1 MPYTLLEIS
10 TMQIKINREVLL
22 KPLTNV
28 SSIVERRHTLPIL
41 SNLLLEAK
49 NNNIQLTA
57 TDLEM
62 QISLNIESKFSGEL
76 STTISAK
83 KLLDICRSLP
93 EAVDIDMASTDSR
106 ITVKAGKSR
115 FNLQTLPAADYP
127 VMSKVMGDNISIKIS
142 QIALKKLLKQV
153 EFAMAQQDIRYYLN
167 GLLLEVNENKLN
179 IVGTDGH
186 RLSFTSTIL
195 NQSYEKTE
203 VILPRKTV
211 VELIKLLNDSENE
224 VNIELSAGQ
233 VNFAFDEIRLIS
245 KVIDGKFPDYH
256 RVIPNGHQNTFSV
269 NRMAVLTAMQ
279 RASILSNEKYRGI
292 RMVLSNNN
300 LKLISTNTEQ
310 EEAEEELEIAYIK
323 DGLDIGFNVTYLI
336 DVLNN
341 VNDETIDFSF
351 ADANSSCLIT
361 IPNDENYKYVVMPM
375 RI

>member
-1 MPYTLLEIS
+1 
-10 TMQIKINREVLL
+10 MQIKINREILL
-22 KPLTNV
+22 KPLTSV

-49 NNNIQLTA
+49 KNNIQLTA

-62 QISLNIESKFSGEL
+62 QISLNIESAFNGEL

-93 EAVDIDMASTDSR
+93 EGLDIDMVSNDSR

-127 VMSKVMGDNISIKIS
+127 IMTKVMGDNTQVKIS
-142 QIALKKLLKQV
+142 QIAFKKLLKQV

-167 GLLLEVNENKLN
+167 GLLLEVSENKLN
-179 IVGTDGH
+179 LVGTDGH
-186 RLSFTSTIL
+186 RLSFTSTTL

-211 VELIKLLNDSENE
+211 IELIKLLNDSEEE
-224 VNIELSAGQ
+224 VVIEINAGQ
-233 VNFAFDEIRLIS
+233 VNFAFSDIRLIS
-245 KVIDGKFPDYH
+245 KVIDGKFPDYN
-256 RVIPNGHQNTFSV
+256 RVIPSGHQNMFTS
-269 NRMAVLTAMQ
+269 NRLNILTAMQ
-279 RASILSNEKYRGI
+279 RASILSNEKYRSI

-310 EEAEEELEIAYIK
+310 EEAEEELEIDYAK
-323 DGLDIGFNVTYLI
+323 DALDIGFNVTYLI

-341 VNDETIDFSF
+341 VSDENINFSF

-361 IPNDENYKYVVMPM
+361 VPNDENYKYVVMPM

>member
-1 MPYTLLEIS
+1 
-10 TMQIKINREVLL
+10 MQIKINREVLL

-41 SNLLLEAK
+41 SNLLLQAK

-106 ITVKAGKSR
+106 IMVKAGKSR

-127 VMSKVMGDNISIKIS
+127 VMTKVLDSNSSIQIS
-142 QIALKKLLKQV
+142 QIALKKLFKQV

-186 RLSFTSTIL
+186 RLSFTSTTL

-233 VNFAFDEIRLIS
+233 VNFSFDEIRLIS

-256 RVIPNGHQNTFSV
+256 RVIPVGHQNTFSV

-310 EEAEEELEIAYIK
+310 EEAEEELEIAYAK

-341 VNDETIDFSF
+341 VNDETINFSF

-361 IPNDENYKYVVMPM
+361 VPNDENYKYVVMPM

>member
-1 MPYTLLEIS
+1 MNI
-10 TMQIKINREVLL
+10 QINRETLL
-22 KPLTNV
+22 KPLTSV
-28 SSIVERRHTLPIL
+28 TSIVEKRHTLPIL

-49 NNNIQLTA
+49 QNKIHLTA

-62 QISLNIESKFSGEL
+62 QISLSIESAATGDF

-93 EAVDIDMASTDSR
+93 DSSEINMATNESR
-106 ITVKAGKSR
+106 ITLKAGKSR

-127 VMSKVMGDNISIKIS
+127 VMTKTQGVSTLVTIG
-142 QIALKKLLKQV
+142 QRQLKDLLKQV

-167 GLLLEVNENKLN
+167 GLLFEVSEKKLN

-186 RLSFTSTIL
+186 RLSFTSTEL
-195 NQSYEKTE
+195 KESYEKQD

-211 VELIKLLNDSENE
+211 VELIKLLDDSDED
-224 VNIELSAGQ
+224 VLIELASNQ
-233 VNFAFDEIRLIS
+233 VNFSFNNLKLIS
-245 KVIDGKFPDYH
+245 KVIDGKFPDYN
-256 RVIPNGHQNTFSV
+256 RVIPVGHQNSFTTDRV
-269 NRMAVLTAMQ
+269 GVLLAMQ

-300 LKLISTNTEQ
+300 LKLISTNSDQ
-310 EEAEEELEIAYIK
+310 EEAEEELEVNYTG
-323 DGLDIGFNVTYLI
+323 DTLDIGFNVTYLI

-341 VNDETIDFSF
+341 TNSEQATFSF

-361 IPNDENYKYVVMPM
+361 VPNNANYKYVVMPM

>member
-1 MPYTLLEIS
+1 MNI
-10 TMQIKINREVLL
+10 QINRETLL
-22 KPLTNV
+22 KPLTAV
-28 SSIVERRHTLPIL
+28 SSIVEKRHTLPIL

-49 NNNIQLTA
+49 QNKIQLTA

-62 QISLNIESKFSGEL
+62 QISLSIESANVNEI

-93 EAVDIDMASTDSR
+93 ESAEINLATTDSR
-106 ITVKAGKSR
+106 VTLKAGKSR

-127 VMSKVMGDNISIKIS
+127 VMSKTQGESTVVNLA
-142 QIALKKLLKQV
+142 QRTLKHLLKQV

-167 GLLLEVNENKLN
+167 GLLFEVTENKLN

-186 RLSFTSTIL
+186 RLSFTSTTL
-195 NQSYEKTE
+195 KDSYEKQE

-211 VELIKLLNDSENE
+211 IELIKLLDDSEE
-224 VNIELSAGQ
+224 DVKIELNAGQ
-233 VNFAFDEIRLIS
+233 VNFSFGQYKLIS
-245 KVIDGKFPDYH
+245 KVIDGKFPDYN
-256 RVIPNGHQNTFSV
+256 RVIPTGHQNTFAADRV
-269 NRMAVLTAMQ
+269 GVLLAMQ

-300 LKLISTNTEQ
+300 LKLISTNSEQ
-310 EEAEEELEIAYIK
+310 EEAEEELEIDYASAN
-323 DGLDIGFNVTYLI
+323 LDIGFNVTYLI

-341 VNDETIDFSF
+341 ANSEQINFSF

-361 IPNDENYKYVVMPM
+361 IPDNADYKYVVMPM

>member
-1 MPYTLLEIS
+1 
-10 TMQIKINREVLL
+10 MQIKINREVLL

-28 SSIVERRHTLPIL
+28 TSIVERRHTLPIL

-49 NNNIQLTA
+49 NNHIQLTA

-62 QISLNIESKFSGEL
+62 QISLSIKNTFSGEL

-83 KLLDICRSLP
+83 KFLDICRSLP
-93 EAVDIDMASTDSR
+93 DSVDIDMISNDSR
-106 ITVKAGKSR
+106 MTVKADKSR

-127 VMSKVMGDNISIKIS
+127 VMTKASGIGTNISIS
-142 QIALKKLLKQV
+142 QIAFKKLLKQV

-167 GLLLEVNENKLN
+167 GLLLEVHDNQLN

-186 RLSFTSTIL
+186 RLSFTSTL
-195 NQSYEKTE
+195 LTKAYEKTD
-203 VILPRKTV
+203 VIIPRKTV
-211 VELIKLLNDSENE
+211 IELIKLLDDSEE
-224 VNIELSAGQ
+224 EIAIEINAGQ
-233 VNFAFDEIRLIS
+233 LNFSFGDIKLIS

-256 RVIPNGHQNTFSV
+256 RVIPVGHPNSFTV
-269 NRMAVLTAMQ
+269 NRVGVLTAMQ

-310 EEAEEELEIAYIK
+310 EEAEEELTIDYAK

-341 VNDETIDFSF
+341 VTDENITFSF

-361 IPNDENYKYVVMPM
+361 VPFDNNYKYVVMPM

>member
-1 MPYTLLEIS
+1 MNI
-10 TMQIKINREVLL
+10 QINREILL
-22 KPLTNV
+22 KPLTSV
-28 SSIVERRHTLPIL
+28 TSIVEKRHTLPIL

-49 NNNIQLTA
+49 QNKIHLTA

-62 QISLNIESKFSGEL
+62 QISLSVESATTGDF

-93 EAVDIDMASTDSR
+93 DSSDINMATNDSR
-106 ITVKAGKSR
+106 ITLKAGKSR

-127 VMSKVMGDNISIKIS
+127 VMTKTQGESTLVTIG
-142 QIALKKLLKQV
+142 QRQLKDLLKQV

-167 GLLLEVNENKLN
+167 GLLFEVSSNKLN

-186 RLSFTSTIL
+186 RLSFTSTEL
-195 NQSYEKTE
+195 KQNYDKQD

-211 VELIKLLNDSENE
+211 VELIKLLDDSDED
-224 VNIELSAGQ
+224 VQIELSSNQA
-233 VNFAFDEIRLIS
+233 NFSFSNFKLIS
-245 KVIDGKFPDYH
+245 KVIDGKFPDYN
-256 RVIPNGHQNTFSV
+256 RVIPTGHQNTFTTDRV
-269 NRMAVLTAMQ
+269 GILLAMQ

-300 LKLISTNTEQ
+300 LKLISTNSDQ
-310 EEAEEELEIAYIK
+310 EEAEEELEINYAG
-323 DGLDIGFNVTYLI
+323 DALDVGFNVTYLI

-341 VNDETIDFSF
+341 TNSEQVNFSF

-361 IPNDENYKYVVMPM
+361 VPNNLDYKYVVMPM